1 MRKNWYLKKKEVID
15 NGHVMKVFILS
26 RKYSASRR
34 IVCQCKTLIK
44 KHDYEISFYK
54 RILKIETMFCQFQN
68 FSFQKAINSA
78 CIHPRKERLCRS
90 QITFVK

>member
-1 MRKNWYLKKKEVID
+1 MQNFDK
-15 NGHVMKVFILS
+15 
-26 RKYSASRR
+26 
-34 IVCQCKTLIK
+34 K

-68 FSFQKAINSA
+68 FSFQKKAINSA